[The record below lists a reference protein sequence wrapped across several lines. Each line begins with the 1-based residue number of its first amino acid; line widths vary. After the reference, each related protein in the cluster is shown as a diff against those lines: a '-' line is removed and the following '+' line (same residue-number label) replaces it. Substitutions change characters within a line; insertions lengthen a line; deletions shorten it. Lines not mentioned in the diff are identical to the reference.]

1 MPQILIYLNT
11 YQVNEINKTNGKS
24 QHSSSSLSPSGT
36 GVHRYQKGGQGSWV
50 PNESSVYQEHISAW

>member
-24 QHSSSSLSPSGT
+24 QHSSSSLECQVT
-36 GVHRYQKGGQGSWV
+36 
-50 PNESSVYQEHISAW
+50 